1 MQHGGAVPSW
11 EPTYDMGRSTFL
23 MACNNTGYFTN
34 EFAEKWGIVDYDWSN
49 IKYGADGW
57 SDAVP
62 QDCQHKLQIQASQ
75 TKAASKASGKTG
87 NNVTKVFV
95 YRNMVKALPWYAS
108 VREKLVDPAASS

>member
-1 MQHGGAVPSW
+1 
-11 EPTYDMGRSTFL
+11 

-49 IKYGADGW
+49 IKYGWAE
-57 SDAVP
+57 AVP

-95 YRNMVKALPWYAS
+95 YRNMVKALPWYS
-108 VREKLVDPAASS
+108 RVCTREIGRPTIQRLLLKVQVQCFFFWQV